1 MSDQNEA
8 DKLRELGCS
17 KGSIEYIGDGVYA
30 GFDSYQI
37 WIVCRRE
44 TGFHYIALEPRTF
57 ESLTNFGQGY
67 IGNYIRLRE
76 DSSELGEHSVVL
88 DAIKDC

>member
-57 ESLTNFGQGY
+57 ESLARFGESHH
-67 IGNYIRLRE
+67 LLCFRE
-76 DSSELGEHSVVL
+76 YGSEPGEHQVVL
-88 DAIKDC
+88 DAIKD